1 MRATIAF
8 LATATALLASTA
20 CSSTV
25 PAPTAAFSQAATKP
39 SAMPDAKTVKGP
51 LIYVAAANQVLLFSE
66 RGRNPGVI
74 GIISDQVNS
83 AYGLFVDGRRNLYVA
98 NQATVTAYHPGSVH
112 PWIVYSDSHRPL
124 YVVLDHAG
132 RLYAGNQDGTV
143 TEYPPRQTTPDITL
157 QTPGNEA
164 DGINLD
170 DANNLY
176 VAYRGSSQMG
186 SIEKFAPNS
195 QEGHVLGMQLDA
207 PQALQLDR
215 SRNILVVETGKEAV
229 DVFPPGKTV
238 PSQVIHVDNGVTQIA
253 LRESERYMYISNYIN
268 GDVYISRYPQ
278 AQFRKKISDKLMYV
292 QGMALSNEER

>member
-1 MRATIAF
+1 
-8 LATATALLASTA
+8 
-20 CSSTV
+20 
-25 PAPTAAFSQAATKP
+25 
-39 SAMPDAKTVKGP
+39 
-51 LIYVAAANQVLLFSE
+51 
-66 RGRNPGVI
+66 
-74 GIISDQVNS
+74 
-83 AYGLFVDGRRNLYVA
+83 VDGRRNLYVA

-132 RLYAGNQDGTV
+132 RLYAANQDGTV

-157 QTPGNEA
+157 QTPGNEG

-215 SRNILVVETGKEAV
+215 SGNILVVETGKEAV

-238 PSQVIHVDNGVTQIA
+238 PSQIIHVDNGVTQIA
-253 LRESERYMYISNYIN
+253 LLESEKYMYISNYIN
-268 GDVYISRYPQ
+268 GDVYSSRYPQ
-278 AQFRKKISDKLMYV
+278 GQFRKKINDKLIYV
-292 QGMALSNEER
+292 QGMGLSNEER